1 MGESNNVK
9 LRASTDFC
17 SPADFGVQIV
27 PFRVSHMVA
36 AGNGQMMSCAREFL
50 HFFLP
55 KHGRS
60 GNKRKSNGFEMGAPG
75 IGISCGN
82 KPSSLS
88 VLLKERAIHDTCS
101 SHDVKK

>member
-1 MGESNNVK
+1 MNIILARKKWVK
-9 LRASTDFC
+9 AIMLNSVRRQIFAV
-17 SPADFGVQIV
+17 PADFGVQIV

-88 VLLKERAIHDTCS
+88 VLLN
-101 SHDVKK
+101 